1 MSIDSLVRVVRRF
14 CATRGMGSVVDRDAV
29 ARMIRTAYE
38 IGVAEGE
45 RLARIERNEQE
56 SITHAEEG

>member
-1 MSIDSLVRVVRRF
+1 
-14 CATRGMGSVVDRDAV
+14 MGSVVDRDAV

-56 SITHAEEG
+56 SIAHAEEG